1 MDSKN
6 LDAQSGHEFTLTA
19 IIPALAGANMIY
31 GVGMLDSTLT
41 WDYASALLQ
50 NEFIEMVLRV
60 VNGIQVSDE
69 TFAMDVIREVG
80 PAGEFITHQHTYDNF
95 KKLSNPKLMNR
106 DNRESWE
113 AAGSQ
118 DIAELAYE
126 KSLDI
131 IENYKPEPRPDKVQ
145 KELDGIYAEYEAAVA
160 ERKAKA
166 KAKGK
171 AA

>member
-1 MDSKN
+1 VDSKN

-31 GVGMLDSTLT
+31 GVGMLDSALT

-50 NEFIEMVLRV
+50 NEFIEMVLKV

-69 TFAMDVIREVG
+69 AFAMDVIREVG

-95 KKLSNPKLMNR
+95 KKLTHPKLMDR
-106 DNRESWE
+106 DNRENWE
-113 AAGSQ
+113 AAGSL

-126 KSLDI
+126 KSLDVL
-131 IENYKPEPRPDKVQ
+131 ENHKPEPRPDKVQ

-166 KAKGK
+166 KAG
-171 AA
+171 

>member
-31 GVGMLDSTLT
+31 GVGMLDSALT

-69 TFAMDVIREVG
+69 TFAMDVIRDVG
-80 PAGEFITHQHTYDNF
+80 PAGDVADTYIRMYSDTGTA
-95 KKLSNPKLMNR
+95 L
-106 DNRESWE
+106 
-113 AAGSQ
+113 AGTKQ
-118 DIAELAYE
+118 VND
-126 KSLDI
+126 
-131 IENYKPEPRPDKVQ
+131 VC
-145 KELDGIYAEYEAAVA
+145 AAVA
-160 ERKAKA
+160 RYSMFLR
-166 KAKGK
+166 
-171 AA
+171 

>member
-19 IIPALAGANMIY
+19 IVPALAGANMIY
-31 GVGMLDSTLT
+31 GVGMLDSALT

-50 NEFIEMVLRV
+50 NEFIEMVLKV

-80 PAGEFITHQHTYDNF
+80 PAGEFITHQHTLENF
-95 KKLSNPKLMNR
+95 RKLSSPKLMDR
-106 DNRESWE
+106 YNRENWE
-113 AAGSQ
+113 AAGSK

-126 KSLDI
+126 QSLDI
-131 IENYKPEPRPDKVQ
+131 IENYKPKPRPDKVQ
-145 KELDGIYAEYEAAVA
+145 KELDAIYAEYEAAVT
-160 ERKAKA
+160 ERKAKVKA
-166 KAKGK
+166 KAG
-171 AA
+171 